1 MHQERLLAA
10 LCRHTAA
17 LGDLVDRK
25 CPPVLLACCRH
36 GPAAASVFTLGD
48 GVNLDGSGGM
58 QHIDTAEKTRAA
70 LRTEAALT
78 SNCVSREGSTLQS
91 AY

>member
-17 LGDLVDRK
+17 LGDVVDRK

-36 GPAAASVFTLGD
+36 WPAAASVFTLGD
-48 GVNLDGSGGM
+48 DVNLDGSGGM
-58 QHIDTAEKTRAA
+58 QHIDTAEKTRSA
-70 LRTEAALT
+70 LYADG
-78 SNCVSREGSTLQS
+78 SRID
-91 AY
+91 

>member
-25 CPPVLLACCRH
+25 CLAVLLACCRH
-36 GPAAASVFTLGD
+36 GPAASVFTRGD
-48 GVNLDGSGGM
+48 DVNLDGSGGM
-58 QHIDTAEKTRAA
+58 QQHIDTAEKTRAQ
-70 LRTEAALT
+70 RGG
-78 SNCVSREGSTLQS
+78 RKPH
-91 AY
+91 

>member
-10 LCRHTAA
+10 QCRHTAA

-25 CPPVLLACCRH
+25 CLPVLLACCRH
-36 GPAAASVFTLGD
+36 WPAASVFTLGD
-48 GVNLDGSGGM
+48 DVNLDGSGGM
-58 QHIDTAEKTRAA
+58 QHIDTAEKTRSA
-70 LRTEAALT
+70 LQTEAALT